1 MYGALLRGINVG
13 GRAKVPMAALR
24 AVCED
29 LGCTDVRTYLQS
41 GNVVLGS
48 TKRPAALRDA
58 LEQAVDAEIG
68 VPAKIVVRIHAQL
81 QAVVDGQPYTAD
93 DPRHLAVGF
102 LGAKPSADGL
112 TAVADI
118 DLPPDEFTV
127 DGEHVYF
134 SYPNGQGRSKLAA
147 YPFEKRLGVPM
158 TVRNWRTVTN
168 LLELS
173 EIGGDRRLG

>member
-1 MYGALLRGINVG
+1 MTTYVALLRGINVG
-13 GRAKVPMAALR
+13 GRAKVPMAPLR
-24 AVCED
+24 SACED

-41 GNVVLGS
+41 GNLVLGS

-58 LEQAVDAEIG
+58 LEKAVDREFG
-68 VPAKIVVRIHAQL
+68 VPAKVVIRTHAQL
-81 QAVVDGQPYTAD
+81 ATVVERQPYTAD

-102 LGAKPSADGL
+102 LGATPDKAGL
-112 TAVADI
+112 AAVADI

-127 DGEHVYF
+127 EGDHVYF
-134 SYPNGQGRSKLAA
+134 SYPAGMGRSKLAA
-147 YPFEKRLGVPM
+147 YPFEKRLGVAM

-173 EIGGDRRLG
+173 G

>member
-1 MYGALLRGINVG
+1 MTTYVALLRGINVG
-13 GRAKVPMAALR
+13 GRAKVPMAGLR

-48 TKRPAALRDA
+48 TMKPAALRDA
-58 LEQAVDAEIG
+58 LEQAVGTELG
-68 VPAKIVVRIHAQL
+68 VPAKIMIRTHAQL
-81 QAVVDGQPYTAD
+81 AKVVGGQPYQAD

-102 LGAKPSADGL
+102 LGAAPGKDGL
-112 TAVADI
+112 AAVAEI

-127 DGEHVYF
+127 AGDHVYF

-173 EIGGDRRLG
+173 G